1 MATTIKDIYQY
12 IDSLAPFE
20 TQMDFDNAGLLVGRE
35 CAYVDKVLVSLDIT
49 TPVIRE
55 AVNIGAQLIVA
66 HHPVIF
72 NPIKK
77 VSDTDM
83 TGEKVLM
90 LAENRIGAI
99 CAHTN
104 LDAAQGGVNELLAK
118 RLGLTGLEHLH
129 MDGEDREGRTY
140 GIGRV
145 GTWNANI
152 PLTAKDFAEKVKQDL
167 NAAGVRYVDAGK
179 PVCRV
184 AVGGG
189 SCGSMLR
196 DAVAAGCDTFV
207 TADVKYDVFL
217 SAMEQGINLLDAGH
231 FATEDIVMRPLAD
244 LLQTAFPQVTVTKST
259 VHKEVFAS
267 I

>member
-1 MATTIKDIYQY
+1 MATVKEIYQY
-12 IDSLAPFE
+12 IDSVAPFE

-35 CAYVDKVLVSLDIT
+35 NATVDKVLVALDIT
-49 TPVIRE
+49 TPVIWE
-55 AVNIGAQLIVA
+55 AVNMGAQLIVA

-72 NPIKK
+72 NPIKR
-77 VSDTDM
+77 VSDADI
-83 TGEKVLM
+83 TGKKILM

-118 RLGLTGLEHLH
+118 RLGLNDLEHLH
-129 MDGEDREGRTY
+129 PDGEDKEGRTY

-145 GTWNANI
+145 GI
-152 PLTAKDFAEKVKQDL
+152 LSSSVSLTAKVFAEKVKQAL
-167 NAAGVRYVDAGK
+167 NASGVRYMDAGK
-179 PVCRV
+179 PVRRV

-196 DAVAAGCDTFV
+196 DAVSAGCDTFV

-217 SAMEQGINLLDAGH
+217 SAMEWGINLLDAGH
-231 FATEDIVMRPLAD
+231 FATEDIVMQPLAD
-244 LLQTAFPQVTVTKST
+244 MLQGTFPQVSVKKST
-259 VHKEVFAS
+259 IHKEVFAS

>member
-1 MATTIKDIYQY
+1 MATIKEIYQF
-12 IDSLAPFE
+12 IDSFAPFE

-35 CAYVDKVLVSLDIT
+35 TAFVDKVLVSLDIT

-55 AVNIGAQLIVA
+55 AVNLGAQLIVA

-72 NPIKK
+72 HPLKK
-77 VSDTDM
+77 VSDADT

-118 RLGLTGLEHLH
+118 QLGLTELTHLH
-129 MDGEDREGRTY
+129 PDGEDREGRTY

-145 GTWNANI
+145 GTLNVIA
-152 PLTAKDFAEKVKQDL
+152 PLDTKAFAEKVKRDL
-167 NAAGVRYVDAGK
+167 NAAGVRYIDAGK

-189 SCGSMLR
+189 SCGSMLY

-217 SAMEQGINLLDAGH
+217 EAKELGINLLDAGH
-231 FATEDIVMRPLAD
+231 FATEDVVMAPLVNWI
-244 LLQTAFPQVTVTKST
+244 QKAFPDVTVMKSQ

>member
-1 MATTIKDIYQY
+1 MATIKDIYQY
-12 IDSLAPFE
+12 IDSFAPFE
-20 TQMDFDNAGLLVGRE
+20 TQMDFDNAGFLVGRE
-35 CAYVDKVLVSLDIT
+35 QANVETVLVALDIT
-49 TPVIRE
+49 LPVIQE
-55 AVNIGAQLIVA
+55 AVHLGAQLIVA

-77 VSDTDM
+77 VTDANV
-83 TGEKVLM
+83 TGEKVLL

-104 LDAAQGGVNELLAK
+104 LDAAQGGVNEVLAE
-118 RLGLTGLEHLH
+118 RLGLTDLEHLH
-129 MDGEDREGRTY
+129 PDGEDREGRTY

-145 GTWNANI
+145 GTLTT
-152 PLTAKDFAEKVKQDL
+152 PLDTKSFAEKVKRYL
-167 NAAGVRYVDAGK
+167 NASGVRYTDAGK

-196 DAVAAGCDTFV
+196 DAVNAGCDTFV
-207 TADVKYDVFL
+207 TADVKHDVFL
-217 SAMEQGINLLDAGH
+217 LAMELGINLLDAGH
-231 FATEDIVMRPLAD
+231 FATEDIITQPLAD
-244 LLQTAFPQVTVTKST
+244 MLQTAFPQVSVLKSK
-259 VHKEVFAS
+259 VHKEVFVS

>member
-1 MATTIKDIYQY
+1 MATIKEIYHC
-12 IDSLAPFE
+12 IDSFAPFE

-35 CAYVDKVLVSLDIT
+35 SAFVDNVLVALDIT
-49 TPVIRE
+49 THVIRE
-55 AVNIGAQLIVA
+55 AVGMGAQLIVA

-72 NPIKK
+72 HPVKR
-77 VSDTDM
+77 VSDADV
-83 TGEKVLM
+83 TGENVLL

-104 LDAAQGGVNELLAK
+104 LDASQGGVNELLAK
-118 RLGLTGLEHLH
+118 RLGLIDLEHLH
-129 MDGEDREGRTY
+129 PDGEDREGRTY
-140 GIGRV
+140 GIGRI
-145 GTWNANI
+145 GTLSTGV
-152 PLTAKDFAEKVKQDL
+152 PLTAKTFAEKVKQDL
-167 NAAGVRYVDAGK
+167 NAAGVRYMDAGK
-179 PVCRV
+179 PVRRV

-189 SCGSMLR
+189 SCGSMLC

-231 FATEDIVMRPLAD
+231 FATEDIVMQPLAD
-244 LLQTAFPQVTVTKST
+244 MIQTAFPQISVTKST

>member
-1 MATTIKDIYQY
+1 MATIKDIYQY
-12 IDSLAPFE
+12 IDSFAPFE

-35 CAYVDKVLVSLDIT
+35 GSKVEKVLIALDIT
-49 TPVIRE
+49 TPVIQE
-55 AVNIGAQLIVA
+55 AVNMGAQLIVA

-72 NPIKK
+72 TPLKA
-77 VSDTDM
+77 VSDTSV
-83 TGEKVLM
+83 TGKKVLM

-118 RLGLTGLEHLH
+118 RLGLSKLTHLH
-129 MDGEDREGRTY
+129 PDGQDREGRTY

-145 GTWNANI
+145 GTLNTDA
-152 PLTAKDFAEKVKQDL
+152 PMDTKAFAEKVKRDL
-167 NAAGVRYVDAGK
+167 DAAGVRYMDAGK

-189 SCGSMLR
+189 SCGNMLH
-196 DAVAAGCDTFV
+196 DVVAAGCDTFV
-207 TADVKYDVFL
+207 TADVKHDVFL
-217 SAMEQGINLLDAGH
+217 LAMERGINLLDAGH
-231 FATEDIVMRPLAD
+231 FATEDIVIQPLAD
-244 LLQTAFPQVTVTKST
+244 MIHAAFPRVIVTKST
-259 VHKEVFAS
+259 VHKEVFAG